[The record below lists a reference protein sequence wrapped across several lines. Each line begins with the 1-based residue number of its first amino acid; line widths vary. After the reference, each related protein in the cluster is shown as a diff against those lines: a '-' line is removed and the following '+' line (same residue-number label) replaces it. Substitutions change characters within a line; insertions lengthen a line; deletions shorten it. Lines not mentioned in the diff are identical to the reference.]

1 MRYILIFLF
10 TLILL
15 DAKEDLEYFYKDYIN
30 KIEDKET
37 SFNLEQK
44 ITGNFGLYPYKK
56 NYLLPVTYD
65 HNKDEY
71 RDQVETIFQFS
82 IKKPITYNFFG
93 LNESFSLGYT
103 QKSFWQTTSDSSPF
117 RETNYMPEIFLQFP
131 YNKNKLLKGFKIS
144 LIHESNGRNKENS
157 RSWNRLY
164 LEGYLQFSNL
174 FVIPRIWYRIPEN
187 VNKDDN
193 PDIYKYY
200 GYGDLSLFYPYK
212 KHTFELRIRNNIK
225 FNSRN
230 KGATELNWTFP
241 LPELLSTSNSYGF
254 LKIFSGYGES
264 LIDYNRENNKIGI
277 GIAFSR

>member
-15 DAKEDLEYFYKDYIN
+15 DAKEDSEYFYKDYIN

-56 NYLLPVTYD
+56 NYLLAVTYD

-225 FNSRN
+225 FNSQN

>member
-1 MRYILIFLF
+1 
-10 TLILL
+10 
-15 DAKEDLEYFYKDYIN
+15 
-30 KIEDKET
+30 
-37 SFNLEQK
+37 
-44 ITGNFGLYPYKK
+44 
-56 NYLLPVTYD
+56 
-65 HNKDEY
+65 
-71 RDQVETIFQFS
+71 
-82 IKKPITYNFFG
+82 
-93 LNESFSLGYT
+93 
-103 QKSFWQTTSDSSPF
+103 
-117 RETNYMPEIFLQFP
+117 MPEIFLQFP

-144 LIHESNGRNKENS
+144 LIHESNGR
-157 RSWNRLY
+157 
-164 LEGYLQFSNL
+164 
-174 FVIPRIWYRIPEN
+174 
-187 VNKDDN
+187 NKDDN

-225 FNSRN
+225 FNSQN

>member
-1 MRYILIFLF
+1 M
-10 TLILL
+10 
-15 DAKEDLEYFYKDYIN
+15 
-30 KIEDKET
+30 
-37 SFNLEQK
+37 EQ
-44 ITGNFGLYPYKK
+44 IIP
-56 NYLLPVTYD
+56 
-65 HNKDEY
+65 
-71 RDQVETIFQFS
+71 
-82 IKKPITYNFFG
+82 
-93 LNESFSLGYT
+93 
-103 QKSFWQTTSDSSPF
+103 
-117 RETNYMPEIFLQFP
+117 
-131 YNKNKLLKGFKIS
+131 
-144 LIHESNGRNKENS
+144 
-157 RSWNRLY
+157 RS
-164 LEGYLQFSNL
+164 YLQFSNL

-225 FNSRN
+225 FNSQN